1 MKLAF
6 LTATFPSLTETFVF
20 REWDYLRQDEGIDV
34 NVFSIRKPKGSWR
47 MELPD
52 HVAVEVHYLR
62 PDHLFGI
69 LWACIWFPLR
79 SPLRMLRALSVLM
92 KEVPLHPVR
101 NVPALV
107 FQMLSGVYLG
117 TYLKR
122 HKFEVIHGHF
132 SSASSIAL
140 FAHLASN
147 IPFSYTIYAN
157 DDLFTAPVAFFE
169 AKVRWCRNVVTD
181 TEYNRRMINLLTNF
195 RYEEKVKVI
204 YTGLDLETFS
214 EVRPKSAFNTPLR
227 LLSVGSM
234 SGFKGYPTVLEA
246 LKQVKENGIDFEY
259 HIVGGGAAAVPEQL
273 IKRYG
278 LGDSVKLLG
287 AQDFENVRSEFEWC
301 DAFVMASEINSGGRR
316 DGLPTVIAEAMLL
329 QRLVI
334 ATYIS
339 DIPNNVKDYETGL
352 MVAEKSPNQLA
363 GAIEYATRHPDECRM
378 MVEHAHRMAM
388 KKFDAKI
395 NYEGLAELL
404 KFGGL
409 DGKEGFGK

>member
-20 REWDYLRQDEGIDV
+20 REWNYLRQDTGLEV

-52 HVAVEVHYLR
+52 HVEVEVQYLS
-62 PDHLFGI
+62 PNHVFGI
-69 LWACIWFPLR
+69 LWTCIWFPLR
-79 SPLRMLRALSVLM
+79 SPLCMFRALRMLM
-92 KEVPLHPVR
+92 KELLLHPIR
-101 NVPALV
+101 RAPTLV
-107 FQMLSGVYLG
+107 FQMISGVYLG

-122 HKFEVIHGHF
+122 YKFDVIHGHF

-140 FAHLASN
+140 FAHLSSG
-147 IPFSYTIYAN
+147 IPFSYTVYAN

-259 HIVGGGAAAVPEQL
+259 HIIGGGDAAVPEQL

-278 LGDSVKLLG
+278 LGDAVKLLG

-301 DAFVMASEINSGGRR
+301 DAFIMVSEINAGGRR
-316 DGLPTVIAEAMLL
+316 DGFPTVIVEAMLF

-339 DIPNNVKDYETGL
+339 DIPNNVKNHETGL
-352 MVAEKSPNQLA
+352 MVAEKSPNQLTET
-363 GAIEYATRHPDECRM
+363 IEYVASHPDECRT
-378 MVEHAHRMAM
+378 MVENAHRMAVE
-388 KKFDAKI
+388 KFDAKI
-395 NYEGLAELL
+395 NYESLAELL
-404 KFGGL
+404 KSGGL
-409 DGKEGFGK
+409 DGKEGF